1 MQHERRV
8 RRDYDRAAAAY
19 AARWAEYTRRSLS
32 LLRPLLASRPGR
44 MLDAGCGTGA
54 LLEMMRGWGCAPET
68 YLGVDVSHGM
78 LRMLPRDGSSAG
90 VQASAAALPLPDGA
104 FDLVVSASSF
114 HDWAAPAAALREV
127 RRVLSPDGRLLLLD
141 WSADYLTI
149 RAMRAWL
156 SITRRPVAQV
166 LSAAEM
172 SNTLAAAGFRV
183 TNVRCHRISAV
194 WGLRVAEASPA

>member
-1 MQHERRV
+1 MEHERRV
-8 RRDYDRAAAAY
+8 RRDYDRAAAEY
-19 AARWAEYTRRSLS
+19 ALRWAEYTRRSLS

-54 LLEMMRGWGCAPET
+54 LLGMMRGWGCPPAS
-68 YLGVDVSHGM
+68 YLGVDISHGM
-78 LRMLPRDGSSAG
+78 LRMLPGDDSSAG
-90 VQASAAALPLPDGA
+90 VQASAKALPFPDGA

-149 RAMRAWL
+149 RGMCAWL
-156 SITRRPVAQV
+156 SITRRPVTQV

-172 SNTLAAAGFRV
+172 NSTLAAAGFCV
-183 TNVRCHRISAV
+183 TSVRCHRISAV
-194 WGLRVAEASPA
+194 WGLMVADASPA